1 MLVIN
6 IDTNQLKSFLDEKHP
21 GTVVCVL
28 GPNRYEAAHI
38 PGSVNVPLDAAEFV
52 TRVGSYVENKDSTV
66 IVYSEGPECDAAGN
80 AARKL
85 ENSGYTDIRC
95 YTPGIE
101 GWREDGLPLR
111 GEQVSTNA
119 S

>member
-1 MLVIN
+1 MAVIN

-21 GTVVCVL
+21 GSIVCVRSA
-28 GPNRYEAAHI
+28 NRYEAAHI

-66 IVYSEGPECDAAGN
+66 IVYSDGPDCEASN
-80 AARKL
+80 TAARKL
-85 ENSGYTDIRC
+85 ENSGYTDIRR

-101 GWREDGLPLR
+101 GWREAGHTLR
-111 GEQVSTNA
+111 GNQVPTDA
-119 S
+119 Q